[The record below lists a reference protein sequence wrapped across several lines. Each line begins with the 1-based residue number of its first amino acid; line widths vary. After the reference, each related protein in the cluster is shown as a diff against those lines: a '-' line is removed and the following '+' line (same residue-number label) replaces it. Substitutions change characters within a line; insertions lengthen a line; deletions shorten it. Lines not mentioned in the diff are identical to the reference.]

1 MIFCALWL
9 RSTSPS
15 EGRHFA
21 VESSIPHSAWQCPNR
36 QHSMI
41 SWGLIDSRHSMGA
54 WVPSSTAQHAVPQT
68 PIPHMHTTS
77 QIHHSHDAQPFQE
90 PSCLVE
96 LVSIWKARATFYC
109 VLHTAQ
115 HSTSNIHWME
125 EAHSFAAIDNLV
137 NIPFLFRVCV
147 FICILVCLFLFIKLQ
162 GALEE
167 ELGRKSQDDQTI
179 SWDLGFQFFF

>member
-1 MIFCALWL
+1 MGPLKYYSAC
-9 RSTSPS
+9 TSPN
-15 EGRHFA
+15 
-21 VESSIPHSAWQCPNR
+21 PHSPHAHHFSNPPLTWCPAFSGTILSHR
-36 QHSMI
+36 TCQHLE
-41 SWGLIDSRHSMGA
+41 G
-54 WVPSSTAQHAVPQT
+54 
-68 PIPHMHTTS
+68 
-77 QIHHSHDAQPFQE
+77 
-90 PSCLVE
+90 
-96 LVSIWKARATFYC
+96 RATFYW

-162 GALEE
+162 EALEE

-179 SWDLGFQFFF
+179 SWDLGFQFFFKSREQCSAFHIHSA